1 MTRIIL
7 ASQSLARSQLLAG
20 AGVMFDKIVS
30 GVDED
35 LIKARIQGEGGS
47 PRAVAQALADVKAV
61 TVSHH
66 QPGLVIGADQ
76 TLEFEGVLY
85 DKAPSLEA
93 ARARLLALRGKP
105 HHLHSA
111 VTLAQDGEVLWSETA
126 SATLTMRDFSEPF
139 LDAYLEMEG
148 EGLLGSVGC
157 YRLEGPGAQLFADI
171 EGDYFAILGLPL
183 LGVLDQLRQRGAL
196 TP

>member
-20 AGVMFDKIVS
+20 AGVVFDKIVS

-139 LDAYLEMEG
+139 LDAYLEVEG

>member
-139 LDAYLEMEG
+139 LDAYLEVEG

>member
-47 PRAVAQALADVKAV
+47 PRAVAQALADIKAV
-61 TVSHH
+61 TVSDL

-76 TLEFEGVLY
+76 TLEFDGVLY